1 MREVITLTW
10 LYENWSLLVVIAAV
24 AIIAASWLKKF
35 TALPSEEQLN
45 KVREWLLF
53 AVIMAEKEYQSGTG
67 QLKLRATYNDFL
79 VKFPTLVTVIPFEL
93 FSQLVDEALDKMRK
107 LLESNMDIR
116 AYVEG
121 LNE

>member
-1 MREVITLTW
+1 MW
-10 LYENWSLLVVIAAV
+10 LQNNWSLLVVIVAV
-24 AIIAASWLKKF
+24 VILGANWLKRI
-35 TALPSEEQLN
+35 TALPSDEQLN

-79 VKFPTLVTVIPFEL
+79 VKFPSLVTVIPFEL
-93 FSQLVDEALDKMRK
+93 FSQLVDEALEKMRK
-107 LLESNMDIR
+107 LLESNMDIK